1 MYKLLPLNISL
12 ALILSV
18 TAADAMTINK
28 ATSISAATAAQYL
41 DQELSNTQPLKV
53 LKNLLTT
60 KVNDAD
66 NPLRIKAVFDGI
78 SGRSG
83 SAIFH
88 YGYLDLLSGSVFSNN
103 TASGDGGA
111 VYINDTQGLVNFYK
125 TRFENNSS
133 TRGGAVFALETPLTF
148 YGGTGFYNNSATD
161 FGGAIHVINGKLNFN
176 TDAGDIIFSGNNAGG
191 KPNDIYMTDNS
202 VLNINGSHALV
213 LDGGINNIG
222 ENNRFNTIINNNAI
236 LDINTAK
243 VYADTVNFSQNSAL
257 YVKIKDANT
266 YGQIFANKINIAPNG
281 EIKITVGF
289 AASNKN
295 DSFVA
300 EILNAEDELNGEFS
314 ILPDIA
320 ENELYDITYLDNGR
334 YLIDRKPDNEND
346 DGSKEEKPASSGNK
360 PLKPGEA
367 WLENGD
373 FMPGSSAASTA
384 EYLYELKQTAPL
396 AYEDALKALS
406 PASAT
411 AVQNTVSQINKQIM
425 AAVSSQLSGGSSGLS
440 AGKSAGDNLF
450 HRSRSWVKLLTN
462 HAKLSGQDGFSS
474 SASGIS
480 MGVDK
485 LVSSNLRIGLG
496 YAYSNGTVDSFRR
509 NTDLNGHTAIIYGE
523 YKPSFWFIN
532 SIATYNHSRYRENK
546 NLSGL
551 IIKSDYDVD
560 NIGLQIMSGIETG
573 IFTPQAGL
581 RYTYF
586 HRPDYQDTAG
596 QQVEGDNSQTLT
608 AVLGSKIAQDYIINS
623 KMTLRPELKLA
634 VTYDLL
640 NENDNTLVSL
650 PNGAA
655 YETRSRH
662 LNRIGFETG
671 ASVHFNILETTDIAL
686 GYEGRFRK
694 DYQDHSGLVDIK
706 YHF

>member
-12 ALILSV
+12 ALVLSI
-18 TAADAMTINK
+18 APADAVTIDK
-28 ATSISAATAAQYL
+28 ATSISAAAVSKYQN
-41 DQELSNTQPLKV
+41 QELSNSQPLKV
-53 LKNLLTT
+53 LKNLLTI

-78 SGRSG
+78 SGKSG
-83 SAIFH
+83 SAINH

-111 VYINDTQGLVNFYK
+111 VYVNDTKGLVNFYN

-133 TRGGAVFALETPLTF
+133 KRGGALFALETPLNF
-148 YGGTGFYNNSATD
+148 YGGTGFYNNSAMD
-161 FGGAIHVINGKLNFN
+161 SGGAIHVINGTLNFN
-176 TDAGDIIFSGNNAGG
+176 TNDGDIIFSGNTAAG
-191 KPNDIYMTDNS
+191 KPNDIFMAENS
-202 VLNINGSHALV
+202 VLNINGSHALI

-222 ENNRFNTIINNNAI
+222 DNNRFNSIINNNGI

-243 VYADTVNFSQNSAL
+243 IYADTINFSQNSAL
-257 YVKIKDANT
+257 FVKIKDANT
-266 YGQIFANKINIAPNG
+266 YGQIFANKINVAPNG
-281 EIKITVGF
+281 QIKITVGF
-289 AASNKN
+289 AASNQN

-300 EILNAEDELNGEFS
+300 EILNAEDKLNGEFS
-314 ILPDIA
+314 LLPDIA
-320 ENELYDITYLDNGR
+320 ENELYEITYLNNGR
-334 YLIDRKPDNEND
+334 YQIDRKPGND
-346 DGSKEEKPASSGNK
+346 DNDREENPTPSGNK

-373 FMPGSSAASTA
+373 FAPGSSAASTA
-384 EYLYELKQTAPL
+384 EYLYELKQTNPL
-396 AYEDALKALS
+396 AYENALMALS
-406 PASAT
+406 PASAA
-411 AVQNTVSQINKQIM
+411 AVQNTVSQINKQII
-425 AAVSSQLSGGSSGLS
+425 AAVSSQLSGGTSGLS

-450 HRSRSWVKLLTN
+450 RRSRSWVKLLTN

-474 SASGIS
+474 SANGIS

-485 LVSSNLRIGLG
+485 LVSDNLRIGIG
-496 YAYSNGTVDSFRR
+496 YAYSNGTIDSFRR

-523 YKPSFWFIN
+523 YKPSSWFIN
-532 SIATYNHSRYRENK
+532 SIATYNHSRYREDK

-560 NIGLQIMSGIETG
+560 NFGLQMMSGIETG

-581 RYTYF
+581 RYAYF
-586 HRPDYQDTAG
+586 RRPDYQDTAG
-596 QQVEGDNSQTLT
+596 QKVEGDNSQTLT
-608 AVLGSKIAQDYIINS
+608 AVLGTKIAQDYLIS
-623 KMTLRPELKLA
+623 PDMVLRPELKLA

-640 NENDNTLVSL
+640 NENNNTLVSL

-655 YETRSRH
+655 YETCSRH
-662 LNRIGFETG
+662 LSRIGFETG

-694 DYQDHSGLVDIK
+694 DYQDHSGLIDIK

>member
-1 MYKLLPLNISL
+1 MNKLLPLNISL
-12 ALILSV
+12 TLVLSI
-18 TAADAMTINK
+18 APADAVTIDK
-28 ATSISAATAAQYL
+28 ATSVSGAAVSKYQ
-41 DQELSNTQPLKV
+41 DQELSNSQPLKV
-53 LKNLLTT
+53 LKNLLTI
-60 KVNDAD
+60 KANDAD

-78 SGRSG
+78 SGKSG
-83 SAIFH
+83 SAIYH
-88 YGYLDLLSGSVFSNN
+88 YGYLDLLSGSIFSNN

-111 VYINDTQGLVNFYK
+111 VYVSDTKGLVNFYN

-133 TRGGAVFALETPLTF
+133 KRGGAVFALETPLNF
-148 YGGTGFYNNSATD
+148 HGGTGFYNNSAAD
-161 FGGAIHVINGKLNFN
+161 SGGAIHVINGTLNFN
-176 TDAGDIIFSGNNAGG
+176 TDDGDIIFSGNTAAG
-191 KPNDIYMTDNS
+191 KPNDIFMAENS
-202 VLNINGSHALV
+202 VLNINGSHALI

-222 ENNRFNTIINNNAI
+222 DNNRFNSIINNNSI

-243 VYADTVNFSQNSAL
+243 IYAGTINFSQNSTL
-257 YVKIKDANT
+257 CVKIKDANT
-266 YGQIFANKINIAPNG
+266 YGQIFADKINIAPNG
-281 EIKITVGF
+281 QIKITVGF
-289 AASNKN
+289 AAGNQN

-300 EILNAEDELNGEFS
+300 EILNAEDKLNGEFS
-314 ILPDIA
+314 LLPDIA
-320 ENELYDITYLDNGR
+320 ENELYEITYLDNGR
-334 YLIDRKPDNEND
+334 YQIDRKPGND
-346 DGSKEEKPASSGNK
+346 DNDSEENPVPSENK

-367 WLENGD
+367 WLENGN
-373 FMPGSSAASTA
+373 FAPGSSAASTA
-384 EYLYELKQTAPL
+384 EYLYELKQTNPL

-406 PASAT
+406 PATAT
-411 AVQNTVSQINKQIM
+411 AIQNTVSQINKQIM
-425 AAVSSQLSGGSSGLS
+425 AAVSSQLSGGTSGLS
-440 AGKSAGDNLF
+440 AGKSAGDDLF

-474 SASGIS
+474 SSDGIS
-480 MGVDK
+480 MGADK
-485 LVSSNLRIGLG
+485 LVSDNLRIGIG
-496 YAYSNGTVDSFRR
+496 YAYSNGTIDSFRR

-523 YKPSFWFIN
+523 YKPTSWFVN
-532 SIATYNHSRYRENK
+532 SIATYNHSRYREDK

-560 NIGLQIMSGIETG
+560 NFGLQMMSGIEAG

-581 RYTYF
+581 RYAYF
-586 HRPDYQDTAG
+586 RRPDYQDTAG
-596 QQVEGDNSQTLT
+596 QKVEGDNSQTLT
-608 AVLGSKIAQDYIINS
+608 AVLGTKIAKDYLISSDII
-623 KMTLRPELKLA
+623 LRPELKLA

-640 NENDNTLVSL
+640 NENNNTLVSL

-655 YETRSRH
+655 YETHSRH